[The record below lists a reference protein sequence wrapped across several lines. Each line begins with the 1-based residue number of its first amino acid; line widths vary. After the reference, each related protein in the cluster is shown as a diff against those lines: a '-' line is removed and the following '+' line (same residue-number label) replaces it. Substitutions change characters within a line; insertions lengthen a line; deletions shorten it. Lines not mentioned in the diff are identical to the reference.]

1 MTSSSPRI
9 FAPSS
14 LQIQA
19 TNNDHNPSSLST
31 SRDKDPHSSV
41 IIPPIQT
48 DSVIE
53 RHTGF
58 WLSLFVIIFSF
69 IYLVGIII
77 YAKMNN
83 IHIPS
88 PFDFFE

>member
-14 LQIQA
+14 LQIQS
-19 TNNDHNPSSLST
+19 TNNDHNLSSLST

-41 IIPPIQT
+41 VIPPIQT
-48 DSVIE
+48 ESVVE
-53 RHTGF
+53 RQTGF
-58 WLSLFVIIFSF
+58 WLSLFVIIFSL
-69 IYLVGIII
+69 IYFVGIII

-83 IHIPS
+83 IHIPN
-88 PFDFFE
+88 PFDFIE